1 VASASLILVVA
12 LPSRRHLSN
21 TRWKVSRKRAPS
33 SQKLLRISQT
43 WWLPLWRRLLR
54 SCRRLGLAISAT
66 IRRYSGGGSQEG

>member
-33 SQKLLRISQT
+33 SQT
-43 WWLPLWRRLLR
+43 
-54 SCRRLGLAISAT
+54 SCCGYRRLGGCHYGAGYFGAAAA
-66 IRRYSGGGSQEG
+66 